1 MASARQVAAG
11 RGRRAG
17 GSAVAWHRRPS
28 PMMGG
33 QPEQEEEAR
42 ERQRQSQ
49 SKLICADRWAG
60 LSVGALAEKGGHP
73 RRAAWGGL
81 SKLKE
86 EKRPTWGSSVRHPG
100 GVSRHQS
107 HLKGHG

>member
-1 MASARQVAAG
+1 
-11 RGRRAG
+11 
-17 GSAVAWHRRPS
+17 
-28 PMMGG
+28 MMGG

-100 GVSRHQS
+100 GASRHQS